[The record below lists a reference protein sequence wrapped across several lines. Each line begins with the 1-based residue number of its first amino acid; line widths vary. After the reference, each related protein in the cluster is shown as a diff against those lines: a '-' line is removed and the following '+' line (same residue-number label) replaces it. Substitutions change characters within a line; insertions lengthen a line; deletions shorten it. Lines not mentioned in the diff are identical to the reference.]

1 MNRAEVANS
10 VYRLAMGWMV
20 WRLIFDRSKR
30 FSILQNPS
38 AQL

>member
-1 MNRAEVANS
+1 MNGDGIADS

-20 WRLIFDRSKR
+20 WGLILGRSKR
-30 FSILQNPS
+30 FSFLQNPS